1 MPESFPRAL
10 RHGVALFALLIA
22 APLSAADLALV
33 LANDNYRRLEDAPGA
48 ADLRPI
54 ATRLENFGFEVITSF
69 NGDTDEMIAAT
80 ERFRREAAE
89 ADRVLIVMDGH
100 FVSSSTDAWLLAS
113 DAEDVEPLTLPSQG
127 ISLTSLAEIAGDA
140 AAGRA
145 VILAGRSSGLNAA
158 GRGLR
163 TGTQG
168 LNLPQGVTLAS
179 GAPEWLRHAIF
190 AGLLREGYSLNR
202 ALTEVAARGFLSDS
216 VGFTEGLI
224 SGATAQPP
232 VDTEALTR
240 DALDEGFWNASRA
253 MDTAEALDLYLQRYP
268 RGRFVSEARARI
280 AALEADEENR
290 WEAEETALSLSRD
303 DRRAIQRDLTLLGFN
318 TRGVDGIFGPGTRG
332 AITSWQRDRRFEA
345 TGYLNRPQWR
355 QITDEADQ
363 RREEQAEQA
372 RREED
377 RFWQQNGSNGTAEG
391 LRAYLERY
399 PNGRYAVEA
408 RRQLAEFEAQ
418 QEDENRRA
426 ARRAW
431 QQAQEVDTVEA
442 YTDFLN
448 RFPNSQ
454 FAEEAQQRIAELR
467 NDDTS
472 RLMEAA
478 QAEENQNVTNPVT
491 RLLVEQRLA
500 QLGYN
505 PGVPDGTFTEET
517 REALRRFQRDL
528 GIFESGYVTNR
539 TVASLLR
546 GG

>member
-1 MPESFPRAL
+1 MPRPLRPAL
-10 RHGVALFALLIA
+10 RQGLALCALLIA

-54 ATRLENFGFEVITSF
+54 ATRLEDLGFEVISGF
-69 NGDTDEMIAAT
+69 NADTDDLIAAT
-80 ERFRREAAE
+80 ERFRREAEE
-89 ADRVLIVMDGH
+89 ADRVLIVIDGH
-100 FVSSSTDAWLLAS
+100 FVSSSTDAWFLAR
-113 DAEDVEPLTLPSQG
+113 DAQDVEPLTLPSQG

-145 VILAGRSSGLNAA
+145 VILAGRSSELNAA

-179 GAPEWLRHAIF
+179 GTPEWLRHAIF
-190 AGLLREGYSLNR
+190 AGLLREGKSLNQ
-202 ALTEVAARGFLSDS
+202 ALSQLAARGFLSDS

-224 SGATAQPP
+224 TGVPSQPP
-232 VDTEALTR
+232 VDTEAITR
-240 DALDEGFWNASRA
+240 DALDEGFWTAIRA
-253 MDTAEALDLYLQRYP
+253 IDTVEALDLYLERYP
-268 RGRFVSEARARI
+268 RGRFADDARARI
-280 AALEADEENR
+280 AALEADKTNR
-290 WEAEETALSLSRD
+290 WEAEETALNLTRD
-303 DRRAIQRDLTLLGFN
+303 ERRAIQRDLTLLGFN

-332 AITSWQRDRRFEA
+332 AITTWQRDRRYEP
-345 TGYLNRPQWR
+345 TGFLNRPQWR
-355 QITDEADQ
+355 QLTDEAD
-363 RREEQAEQA
+363 RKREEQAEEA

-377 RFWQQNGSNGTAEG
+377 RFWRQTDRDGTAEA

-399 PNGRYAVEA
+399 PKGRHAEEA
-408 RRQLAEFEAQ
+408 RRRLAEFEAR
-418 QEDENRRA
+418 EEEENRRA

-431 QQAQEVDTVEA
+431 QQAQEVDTLEA
-442 YTDFLN
+442 YTDFVA
-448 RFPNSQ
+448 RFPNSEY
-454 FAEEAQQRIAELR
+454 AEQARARIADLR
-467 NDDTS
+467 EDDTG
-472 RLMEAA
+472 RVMEAA
-478 QAEENQNVTNPVT
+478 RAEENQNVTNPVT

-546 GG
+546 GR

>member
-1 MPESFPRAL
+1 MPVSFPRAL
-10 RHGVALFALLIA
+10 RHGIVAFALLLA

-54 ATRLENFGFEVITSF
+54 ADRLEDFGFEVITSF
-69 NGDTDEMIAAT
+69 NGDTEELIAAT
-80 ERFRREAAE
+80 ERFRREAEE

-127 ISLTSLAEIAGDA
+127 ISLTSLAEIAGEA

-202 ALTEVAARGFLSDS
+202 ALSQVAARGFLSDS
-216 VGFTEGLI
+216 VGFTEGI
-224 SGATAQPP
+224 ITGAPAQPP

-240 DALDEGFWNASRA
+240 DALDEGFWNATRA
-253 MDTAEALDLYLQRYP
+253 MDTVEALDLYLERYP
-268 RGRFVSEARARI
+268 RGRFASDARARI
-280 AALEADEENR
+280 AALEADEANR
-290 WEAEETALSLSRD
+290 WEAEEVALNLSRD

-345 TGYLNRPQWR
+345 TGFLNRPQWR
-355 QITDEADQ
+355 QLTDEANQ

-377 RFWQQNGSNGTAEG
+377 RFWQQNGRDGTAAG

-399 PNGRYAVEA
+399 PNGRYAEQA

-418 QEDENRRA
+418 EEEENRRA

-454 FAEEAQQRIAELR
+454 FAQEAQQRIAELR

-478 QAEENQNVTNPVT
+478 QAEEDQNVTNPVT

-505 PGVPDGTFTEET
+505 PGVPDGNFTEET
-517 REALRRFQRDL
+517 REALRRFQRDI

-546 GG
+546 GR